1 MTRQQD
7 MADTMSLG
15 RLLPKERSVLH
26 HIWRRFAGQGFD
38 DDKLRSLRFPRL
50 SGVEAQ
56 LAFVSL
62 RQQGWV
68 RAVKRGWGER
78 LYFIPFDK
86 LQILQEGFGPVEAFE
101 TGPISSAS
109 VRLQQEARSG
119 IAIDMF
125 NVLVYMAKNR
135 VSLTAKGILHK
146 KCIQKLGGEIA
157 LTPYDVEGLALHY
170 DHAEAYPPHVAMV
183 LDLLFAFGLV
193 VAEQGELKLNR
204 AALRHW
210 LMLSREA
217 MERDVLLHM
226 MESYIPNSAEFQHW
240 TWRICHSSLS
250 GGVWYRARQMPAA
263 VSEPLEGAASTGK
276 ELLPEEASSWLRLL
290 TGCGYTD
297 SGIDDDGQFLFR
309 WRVAPSSLLNG
320 GTGAGIG
327 SSGLFIQPD
336 FEILI
341 PPDVPNSVKF
351 QAACCTERVSDDVM
365 TVYRLT
371 RDSVMQAAKAGME
384 PEGIAAFLTRHA
396 AAGMPE
402 NVHAALFQ
410 WGKEMD
416 RAGLNEPLRYAEA
429 PPEEGAELAGPDGD
443 DRYPMQWGNRSRP
456 SCGLIRPARGELALE
471 PDYTLPDPL
480 SIIPDLSRIPV
491 MWTRDWRSYHGS
503 TAKQMMEQA
512 LELSAK
518 LEIAVD
524 GSRME
529 FIPFQILRQPWKISG
544 VLYDPDSDKTGAVVE
559 LGEGEWR
566 EMRLVIP

>member
-1 MTRQQD
+1 MTRQQG

-101 TGPISSAS
+101 TVPISSAS

-157 LTPYDVEGLALHY
+157 LTPYDVEGLALQY

-371 RDSVMQAAKAGME
+371 RDSVMQAAKAGVE
-384 PEGIAAFLTRHA
+384 PEGIAAFLTKHA

-443 DRYPMQWGNRSRP
+443 DHYPMQWGNRSRP

-471 PDYTLPDPL
+471 PDDTLPDPL

-503 TAKQMMEQA
+503 TSKQMMEQA

-544 VLYDPDSDKTGAVVE
+544 ALYDPDSDKTGAVVE

>member
-384 PEGIAAFLTRHA
+384 PEGIAAFLTKHA

-443 DRYPMQWGNRSRP
+443 DHYPMQWGNRSRP

-471 PDYTLPDPL
+471 PDDTLPDPL

-544 VLYDPDSDKTGAVVE
+544 ALYDPDSDKTGAVVE

>member
-7 MADTMSLG
+7 MADTMSLE
-15 RLLPKERSVLH
+15 RLLPKERTVLH
-26 HIWRRFAGQGFD
+26 HIWSRFAGQGFD

-50 SGVEAQ
+50 SGVEVQ
-56 LAFVSL
+56 LAFISL

-86 LQILQEGFGPVEAFE
+86 LQILQEGCGPVESLE
-101 TGPISSAS
+101 TSSIPPAS

-119 IAIDMF
+119 VAIDMF
-125 NVLVYMAKNR
+125 NVLAYMAKNR
-135 VSLTAKGILHK
+135 VSLTTKGILHK
-146 KCIQKLGGEIA
+146 KYIQKLGGEIA
-157 LTPYDVEGLALHY
+157 LTPYDVEGLSLHY
-170 DHAEAYPPHVAMV
+170 DHADAYPPHVAMV
-183 LDLLFAFGLV
+183 LDLLFTFELV
-193 VAEQGELKLNR
+193 AADQGELKLNR
-204 AALRHW
+204 TALRRW

-217 MERDVLLHM
+217 MDRFVLLHM
-226 MESYIPNSAEFQHW
+226 MERYIPNSAGFQHW

-263 VSEPLEGAASTGK
+263 VSEPLEGGASTGK
-276 ELLPEEASSWLRLL
+276 ELLPEEAASWLRLL

-297 SGIDDDGQFLFR
+297 LGIDDDGQFLFR

-320 GTGAGIG
+320 SEGADTG

-336 FEILI
+336 FDILI

-351 QAACCTERVSDDVM
+351 QAACCTDRILDDVM

-371 RDSVMQAAKAGME
+371 RDSVMQAAKAGMD
-384 PEGIAAFLTRHA
+384 PEGIVAFFTKHA
-396 AAGMPE
+396 AVGMPE
-402 NVHAALFQ
+402 NVQAALCQ
-410 WGKEMD
+410 WGKEVD
-416 RAGLNEPLRYAEA
+416 RAGQNESLRSAEA
-429 PPEEGAELAGPDGD
+429 PPEEDAELAGPDGD

-456 SCGLIRPARGELALE
+456 SCGLIRPARSELALE
-471 PDYTLPDPL
+471 PDDTLPDPS
-480 SIIPDLSRIPV
+480 SIIPDLNRIPV

-544 VLYDPDSDKTGAVVE
+544 ALYDPDSDKTGAIVE

>member
-1 MTRQQD
+1 MTRQQG

-101 TGPISSAS
+101 TVPISSAS

-371 RDSVMQAAKAGME
+371 RDSVMQAAKAGVE
-384 PEGIAAFLTRHA
+384 PEGIAAFLTKHA

-443 DRYPMQWGNRSRP
+443 DHYPMQWGNRSRP

-471 PDYTLPDPL
+471 PDDTLPDPL

-503 TAKQMMEQA
+503 TSKQMMEQA

-544 VLYDPDSDKTGAVVE
+544 ALYDPDSDKTGAVVE

>member
-1 MTRQQD
+1 
-7 MADTMSLG
+7 
-15 RLLPKERSVLH
+15 
-26 HIWRRFAGQGFD
+26 
-38 DDKLRSLRFPRL
+38 
-50 SGVEAQ
+50 
-56 LAFVSL
+56 
-62 RQQGWV
+62 
-68 RAVKRGWGER
+68 
-78 LYFIPFDK
+78 
-86 LQILQEGFGPVEAFE
+86 
-101 TGPISSAS
+101 
-109 VRLQQEARSG
+109 
-119 IAIDMF
+119 
-125 NVLVYMAKNR
+125 
-135 VSLTAKGILHK
+135 
-146 KCIQKLGGEIA
+146 
-157 LTPYDVEGLALHY
+157 
-170 DHAEAYPPHVAMV
+170 MV

-384 PEGIAAFLTRHA
+384 PE
-396 AAGMPE
+396 E
-402 NVHAALFQ
+402 
-410 WGKEMD
+410 
-416 RAGLNEPLRYAEA
+416 
-429 PPEEGAELAGPDGD
+429 
-443 DRYPMQWGNRSRP
+443 SRP
-456 SCGLIRPARGELALE
+456 FSRNMQPLE
-471 PDYTLPDPL
+471 CRRTCTLPY
-480 SIIPDLSRIPV
+480 SNGARR
-491 MWTRDWRSYHGS
+491 WTGRG
-503 TAKQMMEQA
+503 
-512 LELSAK
+512 
-518 LEIAVD
+518 
-524 GSRME
+524 
-529 FIPFQILRQPWKISG
+529 
-544 VLYDPDSDKTGAVVE
+544 
-559 LGEGEWR
+559 
-566 EMRLVIP
+566 

>member
-7 MADTMSLG
+7 MADTMSLE

-56 LAFVSL
+56 LAFISL

-86 LQILQEGFGPVEAFE
+86 LQILQEGCGPVESLE
-101 TGPISSAS
+101 TGYIPPAS

-119 IAIDMF
+119 VAIDMF
-125 NVLVYMAKNR
+125 NVLAYIAKNR
-135 VSLTAKGILHK
+135 VSLTTKGILHK
-146 KCIQKLGGEIA
+146 KYIQKLGGEIA

-170 DHAEAYPPHVAMV
+170 DHADAYPPHVAMV
-183 LDLLFAFGLV
+183 LDLLFTFELV
-193 VAEQGELKLNR
+193 AADQGELKLNR
-204 AALRHW
+204 TPLRRW

-217 MERDVLLHM
+217 MDRFVLLHM
-226 MESYIPNSAEFQHW
+226 MERYIPNSAGFQHW

-263 VSEPLEGAASTGK
+263 VSEPLEGGASTGK
-276 ELLPEEASSWLRLL
+276 EFLPEEAASWLRIL

-297 SGIDDDGQFLFR
+297 LGIDDDGQFLFR

-320 GTGAGIG
+320 CEGADTG

-336 FEILI
+336 FDILI

-351 QAACCTERVSDDVM
+351 QAACCTDRILDDVM

-371 RDSVMQAAKAGME
+371 RDSVMQAAKAGMD
-384 PEGIAAFLTRHA
+384 PEGIVAFFTKHA

-402 NVHAALFQ
+402 NVQAALCQ
-410 WGKEMD
+410 WGKEVD
-416 RAGLNEPLRYAEA
+416 RAGQNEPLRSAEA
-429 PPEEGAELAGPDGD
+429 PPEEDAELAGPDGD

-456 SCGLIRPARGELALE
+456 SCGLIRPARSELALE
-471 PDYTLPDPL
+471 PDDTLPDPS
-480 SIIPDLSRIPV
+480 SIIPDLNRIPV

-544 VLYDPDSDKTGAVVE
+544 ALYDPDSDKTGAIVE

>member
-38 DDKLRSLRFPRL
+38 EDKLRSFRFPRL

-68 RAVKRGWGER
+68 RAVKQGWGER

-86 LQILQEGFGPVEAFE
+86 LQILQEGFGPVEALE
-101 TGPISSAS
+101 RGPISAAS

-217 MERDVLLHM
+217 MERAVLLHM

-276 ELLPEEASSWLRLL
+276 ELLPEEAASWLRLL

-320 GTGAGIG
+320 SAGAGTG

-336 FEILI
+336 YEILI

-384 PEGIAAFLTRHA
+384 PEGIAAFLTKYA

-471 PDYTLPDPL
+471 PDDTLPDPL

-544 VLYDPDSDKTGAVVE
+544 ALYDPDSDKTGAVVE